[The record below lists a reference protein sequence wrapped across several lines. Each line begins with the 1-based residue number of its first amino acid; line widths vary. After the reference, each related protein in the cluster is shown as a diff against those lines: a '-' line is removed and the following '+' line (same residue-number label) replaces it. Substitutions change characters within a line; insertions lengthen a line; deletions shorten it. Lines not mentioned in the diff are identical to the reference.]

1 MKKTAL
7 VGSLGAAWI
16 LTLFSSLLWINNVA
30 SAASSYRRLFA
41 PDSELT
47 LDEHLSGFIPALD
60 WATLDISTISTFVPF
75 FGFLCIAIG
84 LHKLLLRGKVAF
96 GESFPFFASYDRINV
111 SLGLI
116 GTVWG
121 IILIGFY
128 QAEDINV
135 ATLMM
140 CLHTALFSTL
150 VAVVWVSILIPAF
163 INPWCRYI
171 AGVKSEFSSNGEDIN
186 LFEIVEKLTV
196 NAALVSKEF
205 ELSNAQLHTFNGRLR
220 NSTEEINEC
229 NHNLSGMLHNMTNV
243 GDLLKQEQT
252 RQVEILNQ
260 TAKMVES
267 VSSVQI
273 QLSGQ
278 LEKLQ
283 RENAILQT
291 QNSAL
296 RATNNELSESANA
309 VVVENVR
316 LKEELEKTKSDMA

>member
-7 VGSLGAAWI
+7 VGSLGVAWI
-16 LTLFSSLLWINNVA
+16 LTLFSGLLWINNVA
-30 SAASSYRRLFA
+30 SATASYKRLFA
-41 PDSELT
+41 ADSELA
-47 LDEHLSGFIPALD
+47 LNEHLSGFIPALD
-60 WATLDISTISTFVPF
+60 WATLDVSTISTFIPF
-75 FGFLCIAIG
+75 LGFLCIAIG
-84 LHKLLLRGKVAF
+84 LNRLLLRGKVAF

-128 QAEDINV
+128 QADEITV

-150 VAVVWVSILIPAF
+150 VAVVWVSIIIPAF
-163 INPWCRYI
+163 LNPWCRYI
-171 AGVKSEFSSNGEDIN
+171 AGVKSEFSSNGEDVN

-196 NAALVSKEF
+196 NASAVSKEF
-205 ELSNAQLHTFNGRLR
+205 ELSNTQLHTFNGRLR
-220 NSTEEINEC
+220 NSVEAINEC

-243 GDLLKQEQT
+243 GELLKQEQT

-267 VSSVQI
+267 VSSMQI

-291 QNSAL
+291 QNAAL
-296 RATNNELSESANA
+296 RTTNNELSESANA

-316 LKEELEKTKSDMA
+316 LKEALEENPKDMA